1 MRVDRT
7 DTASVQNSETTAA
20 KKTGHAAQAKG
31 NKKADKT
38 AVAGEHHL
46 EAAKAEISE
55 AGKDFAKARSVAH
68 AAPDTR
74 DEKIAEL
81 KRRIAG
87 GKYEVNAD
95 AVADKMVDEH
105 LQTGLD

>member
-7 DTASVQNSETTAA
+7 DTASVQTSETAAA
-20 KKTGHAAQAKG
+20 KKSAHAAQAKS
-31 NKKADKT
+31 KKADKT

-68 AAPDTR
+68 SAPDTR
-74 DEKIAEL
+74 EEKIAEL
-81 KRRIAG
+81 KKRIAG

-95 AVADKMVDEH
+95 AIADKMVDEH